1 MEHYSARKERVG
13 QTERV
18 ALNIYTN
25 ICNIDSQE
33 ELAV

>member
-13 QTERV
+13 QMERV
-18 ALNIYTN
+18 AWNIYTN
-25 ICNIDSQE
+25 MCKIDGQE